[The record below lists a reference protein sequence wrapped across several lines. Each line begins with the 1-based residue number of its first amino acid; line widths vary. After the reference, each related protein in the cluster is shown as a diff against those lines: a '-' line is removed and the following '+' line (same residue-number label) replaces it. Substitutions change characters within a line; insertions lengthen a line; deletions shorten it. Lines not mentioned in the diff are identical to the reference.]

1 VKLLL
6 DISHMSFNVGR
17 PFERRLDDNGVQRL
31 DRKTRAPLWSAQL
44 VVMSADGADTIN
56 VTIAGEPPHL
66 QQGQPVTPVELVAIP
81 WARNGRD
88 GVAYRA
94 VEVRPLAAAAKAS

>member
-6 DISHMSFNVGR
+6 DISRKSFTTGR
-17 PFERRLDDNGVQRL
+17 PFERKLDDNGVQRL

-44 VVMSADGADTIN
+44 VVMDEDGADTIM
-56 VTIAGEPPHL
+56 VTIAGDPPPL
-66 QQGQPVTPVELVAIP
+66 QQGQPVTLVHLVAIP
-81 WARNGRD
+81 WARNGRE

-94 VEVRPLAAAAKAS
+94 AEVHPLAASKAA